1 MMKHIFEKFIYGV
14 MLFALFIFNASAQSD
29 NSSRMW
35 YDKPAD
41 RFEEA
46 LPLGNGRIG
55 MMVYGNVNYEKI
67 NLNES
72 SLWGGGPTDTSA
84 PANSVE
90 NLQKVR
96 ELLFQEKWSEA
107 SRVLRNIQGRNSQ
120 SFVPMGD
127 LMIMHQYKSSATPKN
142 YVRQLDL
149 NSAVAKISYSIDTV
163 NFEREIFV
171 SAPDQVAVI
180 KLKSSVEKQLTFQ
193 VAGNTPFNFASIKA
207 IDNDEFIVSGQVPID
222 VNSDRKFPLIYEN
235 EKGQRGMRYQY
246 RVKVLL
252 KDGSVTS
259 SPYLNVIN
267 ATEAVIILSSATS
280 YNGFDKRPD
289 TEGKDEK
296 AIAENHIKNALGKTY
311 DELKQRHIDDYQ
323 AFYDRVS
330 LKINDA
336 STSDVPTNVRLRDYS
351 NGAEDNDLETLYF
364 NFGRYLQ
371 ISASRPGGI
380 PINLQGLW
388 NQNIRPS
395 WGSNYTVN
403 INLQMNYWPAEMLNL
418 SELTDPLINQ
428 IKNMSVTGTQIARNY
443 YNMHGWTSHHNSDI
457 WAHVNPV
464 GHQVG
469 DPKWANWSLGSPWL
483 SQHLYEH
490 YRFTGDKEFL
500 SKTAYP
506 IMKSAG
512 DFCLDWMVEKDGHL
526 ITAPST
532 SPENVFIDDA
542 GNKGVVTIASAMDLE
557 IIWDLL
563 TNLIEASE
571 VLKTDVDER
580 QKWMDAKAKLLPLR
594 IGKEGNLIEWYKD
607 WKDEDPQHRHVSH
620 LFGLHPGRQISPITT
635 PELAK
640 ASKKTLDIRGDGGT
654 GWSKAWKI
662 NFQARLLDGD
672 HAYKMYRELLSKS
685 TLPNLFDTH
694 PPFQIDGNFGGISGV
709 GEMLLQSHLGEIHML
724 PAIPKN
730 WEKGEIK
737 GMKARGAF
745 EVDMAWSGSKLK
757 TAKIKSEQG
766 NPCKIRTDVPI
777 RVKGTST
784 KTKKEGKY
792 FVTTFKTKKN
802 SIYTIE
808 RK

>member
-1 MMKHIFEKFIYGV
+1 MKNRLKIIIYSIILITITNGS
-14 MLFALFIFNASAQSD
+14 ISYAQTD
-29 NSSRMW
+29 NSSVLW
-35 YDKPAD
+35 YDKSAGN
-41 RFEEA
+41 FNEA

-55 MMVYGNVNYEKI
+55 MMVYGDVFNEKI

-72 SLWGGGPTDTSA
+72 SLWGGGPTCTEA
-84 PANSVE
+84 PENSVE

-96 ELLFQEKWSEA
+96 ELLFQEKWTEA
-107 SRVLRNIQGRNSQ
+107 SSVLRNIQGKNSQ

-127 LMIMHQYKSSATPKN
+127 LFIDLQYKSNSEPKN

-149 NSAVAKISYSIDTV
+149 NTALAKITFAIDTI
-163 NFEREIFV
+163 NFEREYFV

-180 KLKSSVEKQLTFQ
+180 KLKSSVDKQLNFK
-193 VAGNTPFNFASIKA
+193 VSGNTPFNFASIRA
-207 IDNDEFIVSGQVPID
+207 VDNDEFLVSGQVPIE
-222 VNSDRKFPLIYEN
+222 VNSSPRYPLVYQN
-235 EKGQRGMRYQY
+235 EMGQKGMRYQY
-246 RVKVLL
+246 RVKIIL
-252 KDGSVTS
+252 KDGTIS
-259 SPYLNVIN
+259 SNPFLKVEN
-267 ATEAVIILSSATS
+267 ATEAIIILSAATS
-280 YNGFDKRPD
+280 YNGFDKRAD
-289 TEGKDEK
+289 TEGKDEN
-296 AIAENHIKNALGKTY
+296 AIAENYLRKAIEKSFE
-311 DELKQRHIDDYQ
+311 ELKHNHIADYQ
-323 AFYDRVS
+323 SFYNRVS
-330 LKINDA
+330 LKINTI
-336 STSDVPTNVRLRDYS
+336 SQSIKPTNIRLKEYS
-351 NGAEDNDLETLYF
+351 NGAEDYDLETLYF
-364 NFGRYLQ
+364 NFGRYLM

-380 PINLQGLW
+380 PVNLQGLW
-388 NQNIRPS
+388 NHNTRPS

-403 INLQMNYWPAEMLNL
+403 INLQMNYWPAEMLNM
-418 SELTDPLINQ
+418 SELTDPLISQ
-428 IKNMSVTGTQIARNY
+428 IKNMSVTGAQIAKNY
-443 YNMHGWTSHHNSDI
+443 YNMRGWTSHHNSDI

-483 SQHLYEH
+483 SQHLFEH
-490 YRFTGDKEFL
+490 YRFTGDKDFL
-500 SKTAYP
+500 ANTAYP

-512 DFCLDWMVEKDGHL
+512 DFCLDWLVEKDGYL

-571 VLKTDVDER
+571 VLKTDAAER
-580 QKWMDAKAKLLPLR
+580 QIWKNTKSKLLPLR
-594 IGKEGNLIEWYKD
+594 IGKDGNLIEWYKD

-635 PELAK
+635 PDLAK

-662 NFQARLLDGD
+662 NFQARLLDGE

-709 GEMLLQSHLGEIHML
+709 GEMLLQSHLDEIHLL
-724 PAIPKN
+724 PAIPQSWKS
-730 WEKGEIK
+730 GEIN
-737 GMKARGAF
+737 GMKAREAF
-745 EVDMAWSGSKLK
+745 QVDIKWEKSKLK
-757 TAKIKSEQG
+757 SAVIKSEQG
-766 NPCKIRTDVPI
+766 NPCKIRTDVP
-777 RVKGTST
+777 VKIKGASA
-784 KTKKEGKY
+784 KLKKEGIY
-792 FVTTFKTKKN
+792 YVTTFKTKKN
-802 SIYTIE
+802 ETYIIE